1 MATASTVRASFLLTL
16 LVACATDS
24 GTLPSQPGPA
34 LRILAQ
40 RIASDWSPWSDPV
53 HLDAPINSPCQD
65 QTPTLSRDQLALYF
79 MSNRRGG
86 LGADT
91 PDGCQDTFD
100 LWVARRASHDSPWE
114 TPVNLGS
121 PVNTPV
127 NEAGPALSPDGR
139 LLFFYRWEGAGG
151 QRDIY
156 VARRAHQKQDMVWE
170 APVNLGPDVNTT
182 DTEEGPSYL
191 RHGSDG
197 TAVLF
202 FDRGATSLATD
213 IYSVPVDR
221 NGMPRGPALPVSE
234 LNSSVEDNHASVRAD
249 RREANAGRPSLVFLS
264 VRRRTLPLH
273 SLRPSCPYAA
283 GPVSSSSRSSPPP
296 CRRWPRRP
304 PLPST
309 PPCSPGSGGVTS
321 GLPTWAV
328 VSRAW
333 PAFPALR
340 RRSSSPARRAGSGRP
355 PTPERRSDRCST
367 TSPASRWASWRSR
380 RATRCRY
387 GRAPAR
393 KTPATR
399 SPRAAASSSRPT
411 AGSPGSSRASRR
423 PAPSA
428 ASWCTRPTRT
438 SCTSRRSVKPGP
450 RTPSAGS
457 TRPPTVARRGSSSSS
472 SATRQGSLISPW
484 TPPTP
489 KCCSPRAGS
498 GCAGPTS

>member
-249 RREANAGRPSLVFLS
+249 GREIF
-264 VRRRTLPLH
+264 
-273 SLRPSCPYAA
+273 
-283 GPVSSSSRSSPPP
+283 
-296 CRRWPRRP
+296 
-304 PLPST
+304 
-309 PPCSPGSGGVTS
+309 
-321 GLPTWAV
+321 
-328 VSRAW
+328 
-333 PAFPALR
+333 F
-340 RRSSSPARRAGSGRP
+340 
-355 PTPERRSDRCST
+355 D
-367 TSPASRWASWRSR
+367 
-380 RATRCRY
+380 
-387 GRAPAR
+387 
-393 KTPATR
+393 
-399 SPRAAASSSRPT
+399 
-411 AGSPGSSRASRR
+411 SRR
-423 PAPSA
+423 PGGMGFDI
-428 ASWCTRPTRT
+428 WT
-438 SCTSRRSVKPGP
+438 
-450 RTPSAGS
+450 S
-457 TRPPTVARRGSSSSS
+457 TRPSVHDAWSAPVNLGAPVNSQFAEFHPNGSFDGRTLLFI
-472 SATRQGSLISPW
+472 AGGNRKPNLGGFDIWMTTRAPLGDLDDDDNDAQGDRDHE
-484 TPPTP
+484 
-489 KCCSPRAGS
+489 SPRS
-498 GCAGPTS
+498 WR

>member
-1 MATASTVRASFLLTL
+1 
-16 LVACATDS
+16 
-24 GTLPSQPGPA
+24 
-34 LRILAQ
+34 
-40 RIASDWSPWSDPV
+40 
-53 HLDAPINSPCQD
+53 
-65 QTPTLSRDQLALYF
+65 

-156 VARRAHQKQDMVWE
+156 VARRANQKQDMVWE

-249 RREANAGRPSLVFLS
+249 GREIF
-264 VRRRTLPLH
+264 
-273 SLRPSCPYAA
+273 
-283 GPVSSSSRSSPPP
+283 
-296 CRRWPRRP
+296 
-304 PLPST
+304 
-309 PPCSPGSGGVTS
+309 
-321 GLPTWAV
+321 
-328 VSRAW
+328 
-333 PAFPALR
+333 F
-340 RRSSSPARRAGSGRP
+340 
-355 PTPERRSDRCST
+355 D
-367 TSPASRWASWRSR
+367 
-380 RATRCRY
+380 
-387 GRAPAR
+387 
-393 KTPATR
+393 
-399 SPRAAASSSRPT
+399 
-411 AGSPGSSRASRR
+411 SRR
-423 PAPSA
+423 PVAW
-428 ASWCTRPTRT
+428 ASVFGR
-438 SCTSRRSVKPGP
+438 
-450 RTPSAGS
+450 
-457 TRPPTVARRGSSSSS
+457 
-472 SATRQGSLISPW
+472 
-484 TPPTP
+484 
-489 KCCSPRAGS
+489 PRALAS
-498 GCAGPTS
+498 TMTGPAPGTWEPQ